1 MPILTIVAQI
11 QRERAVSPL
20 LSDEKRGKESFP
32 SDAGEKKR
40 KTGKALMLSADLV
53 FYTSSFSGVS
63 RGKKRLFEMIFEDV
77 SSSW

>member
-1 MPILTIVAQI
+1 MLILTIVAQI

-40 KTGKALMLSADLV
+40 KPGKALMLSADLV